1 MRLRTFGGLGLDSAA
16 RELGG
21 AAAQRRPLALLLL
34 LAAAGEHG
42 ISRDKLVS
50 YLWPEKDAEHARN
63 ALRQTIYSLR
73 RDLGEPELVVG
84 GGDLR
89 LNRALLPSDL
99 AEFDDA
105 IARGDFERAVELY
118 AGPLADGFFLSGGND
133 FERWLEDQRQL
144 RARQFAAAVE
154 TLATDASRRGDF
166 PRAAALWQK
175 LAAQDR
181 LNGKV
186 ALRLVEALA
195 DAGDRVGALQHA
207 RLHETLVR
215 EELGMPPDEAIVR
228 AVERLRTPP
237 RGKPAIALAV
247 EETASAPPAAV
258 PAATGPSHPAHD
270 AVVEGEAIASPA
282 ERRRRRWMV
291 AVLGAVAFV
300 AGTALVGVITMR
312 VLGGTRATPARTPV
326 VLAVAPFQVFDPELA
341 LWREGMMNVLSHN
354 LDTSATL
361 QTVAPA
367 TVVQHWNRHPGAES
381 ARALAR
387 DTGARMVLFGFLFRA
402 GADSIRV
409 TASLVDAESQRES
422 RTTRYE
428 SLRRQDRLTD
438 SLTAFV
444 VRELREWMPA
454 SNAATP

>member
-34 LAAAGEHG
+34 LAAAGDHG

-73 RDLGEPELVVG
+73 RDLGAPELVLG

-105 IARGDFERAVELY
+105 VASGDFDRAVALY

-144 RARQFAAAVE
+144 RARHFAMAVE

-166 PRAAALWQK
+166 TRAAALWRK

-215 EELGMPPDEAIVR
+215 EELGMPPDDAIVK
-228 AVERLRTPP
+228 VMERLRTPP
-237 RGKPAIALAV
+237 RGKPVVAG
-247 EETASAPPAAV
+247 TDDGASAHRLHAPAPTETSPNASATV
-258 PAATGPSHPAHD
+258 ATGDRLPRPD
-270 AVVEGEAIASPA
+270 V
-282 ERRRRRWMV
+282 RRRRRWMR
-291 AVLGAVAFV
+291 AVLGVTAFV
-300 AGTALVGVITMR
+300 AGTALVGVVTMR
-312 VLGGTRATPARTPV
+312 VLRGSRITPASTPV
-326 VLAVAPFQVFDPELA
+326 VLAVAPFQVLDPELA

-367 TVVQHWNRHPGAES
+367 MVVRHWNRHPGTES

-387 DTGARMVLFGFLFRA
+387 ETGARVVLFGFLFRA

-409 TASLVDAESQRES
+409 TASLVDAGSQRES

-428 SLRRQDRLTD
+428 SLRRQDLLTD

-454 SNAATP
+454 AGDDAP